1 MDRPSGLP
9 EVRRRPRILAVDDD
23 PLQLDL
29 LFRGLTLE
37 GFEVATH
44 EGPIGVTNMVRAF
57 QPDIV
62 LLDLNI
68 PSLRGDRLIELI
80 RRTAGPNTKYF
91 LLSASDES
99 ELRLRAAET
108 SAHGWLSKS
117 LPMNEIAHRLRAML
131 SPSSTGSFSGLNEGP
146 PSRRIR

>member
-1 MDRPSGLP
+1 MDKPLDK
-9 EVRRRPRILAVDDD
+9 RRPRILAVDDD

-37 GFEVATH
+37 GFEVAIH

-80 RRTAGPNTKYF
+80 RRTAGPSTKYF

-117 LPMNEIAHRLRAML
+117 LSMNEIAHRLRDSLA
-131 SPSSTGSFSGLNEGP
+131 P
-146 PSRRIR
+146 PSDGAASKRLR

>member
-1 MDRPSGLP
+1 MDKK
-9 EVRRRPRILAVDDD
+9 RPRILAVDDD

-68 PSLRGDRLIELI
+68 PSLRGDRLIDLI
-80 RRTAGPNTKYF
+80 RRAAGPNTKYL
-91 LLSASDES
+91 LLSAS
-99 ELRLRAAET
+99 
-108 SAHGWLSKS
+108 
-117 LPMNEIAHRLRAML
+117 
-131 SPSSTGSFSGLNEGP
+131 
-146 PSRRIR
+146 